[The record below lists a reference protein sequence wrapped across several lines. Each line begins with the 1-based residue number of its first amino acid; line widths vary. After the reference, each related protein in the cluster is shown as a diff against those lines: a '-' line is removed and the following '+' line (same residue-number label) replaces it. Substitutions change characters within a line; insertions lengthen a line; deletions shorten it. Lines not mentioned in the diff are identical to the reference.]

1 MRVGR
6 FCHHTSQSTF
16 AVSTSSVFDM
26 EFFLFLS
33 FFFFLVLPSSSTL
46 TFPSSSLSHSF
57 PPPRRRVSSPSFSP
71 LPFHLLSLRGGM
83 QLTVKTMSG
92 NTLSVDINPNDTIE
106 ELKEK
111 IEKKEGFL
119 AVFPL

>member
-1 MRVGR
+1 
-6 FCHHTSQSTF
+6 
-16 AVSTSSVFDM
+16 
-26 EFFLFLS
+26 
-33 FFFFLVLPSSSTL
+33 
-46 TFPSSSLSHSF
+46 
-57 PPPRRRVSSPSFSP
+57 
-71 LPFHLLSLRGGM
+71 M